1 MKRTPE
7 PPIATIAAALKRE
20 RERAGLSLAELARRA
35 GVAKSTL
42 SQLEAGS
49 GNPSVE
55 TLWSLGNALDVPL
68 SRLIE
73 PPAPKVRVIRA
84 GENPRVTSEQAFYTG
99 SLLTAGDG
107 RARRDVYIIESE
119 PGAVRRAEPHLPG
132 TVEHAIVAFGR
143 VRIGPADE
151 PVELNPGDYV
161 SYPGDAPH
169 VYEGLEPGS
178 WAVLIMEH
186 P

>member
-1 MKRTPE
+1 MKRTSE
-7 PPIATIAAALKRE
+7 PPIAVIAAALKRE
-20 RERAGLSLAELARRA
+20 RDRLGLSLAEVARRA

-73 PPAPKVRVIRA
+73 PPAPAVRVIRA
-84 GENPRVTSEQAFYTG
+84 GEGPRVTSELANYTG
-99 SLLTAGDG
+99 VLLNAGDG
-107 RARRDVYIIESE
+107 RARRDVYLVETE
-119 PGAVRRAEPHLPG
+119 PGSVRLAEPHLPG
-132 TVEHAIVAFGR
+132 TVEHGIVAAGR
-143 VRIGPADE
+143 MRLGPAE
-151 PVELNPGDYV
+151 SPVELGPGDYV
-161 SYPGDAPH
+161 SFPGDAPH

-178 WAVLIMEH
+178 WMILIMEH